1 MEQIMTTLQ
10 INDTQVE
17 SLVHQ
22 YGQNVIIEY
31 IKTFS
36 PAKLHNDQEE
46 KDKFRILK
54 NQKFER
60 KGVLHEA
67 FSSLNQKLSQTNLS
81 SIDLEKE
88 KEEYFAKKHKL

>member
-1 MEQIMTTLQ
+1 MTTLQ

-17 SLVHQ
+17 SLIDQ

-36 PAKLHNDQEE
+36 PAKLHNEE
-46 KDKFRILK
+46 KDKFQILK

-67 FSSLNQKLSQTNLS
+67 FSSLNKKLSQTNLN

-88 KEEYFAKKHKL
+88 KEEYFAKKYKL

>member
-1 MEQIMTTLQ
+1 MTTLQ

-17 SLVHQ
+17 SLIHQ

-36 PAKLHNDQEE
+36 PAKLHNAQEE
-46 KDKFRILK
+46 KDKFQILK

-60 KGVLHEA
+60 KAVLYRVYE
-67 FSSLNQKLSQTNLS
+67 KL
-81 SIDLEKE
+81 IDKTSD
-88 KEEYFAKKHKL
+88 

>member
-1 MEQIMTTLQ
+1 MTTLQ

-17 SLVHQ
+17 SLIDQ
-22 YGQNVIIEY
+22 YGQNAIIEY

-36 PAKLHNDQEE
+36 PAKRGDEKE
-46 KDKFRILK
+46 TKDKFKILK

-67 FSSLNQKLSQTNLS
+67 FISLNQKLSQTNLS
-81 SIDLEKE
+81 NIDIDKE
-88 KEEYFAKKHKL
+88 KEEYFANKYSI